1 MEQRNPRLRWL
12 IVWGVAAIW
21 MGAVLARLGYLQLFC
36 YSDYFA
42 KAQHQQQ
49 RTYEISPMRGDIFDR
64 KGRQLAISIPMDS
77 VFADPAEI
85 KEPDMVAR
93 LLSRVLDVPAEDLE
107 AKIRDS
113 AKPVRLAKKLSADM
127 VERIDEMNLKGVFFQ
142 KENRRVYPQHEFLS
156 HVLGWV
162 DVDEKGMGGIE
173 QELDKFIRGRP
184 GRVMV
189 MADGK
194 RQFYDRNEASADPG
208 ASVVLTIDQSI
219 QFIAE
224 KELAIAMAETHSKSG
239 TVVVQDPSNGA
250 LLAVANWPTFDPND
264 PGKFPAE
271 KRQDLAVAAAYE
283 PGSTFKTITM
293 TSAIENHATN
303 PDVMVDCQMGSILV
317 AGRLIHDWHP
327 FGVLSVRD
335 VLADSSDVG
344 TIKVA
349 LNLGAPRFY
358 ETMRKFG
365 IGQPTGIELPGENHG
380 KLRALDNWTA
390 SSIGSV
396 AIGQEVSVTPVQI
409 ISAISAIAN
418 GGTLYRSHVVQEIR
432 GSGSA
437 DLPLPKRPEP
447 TEVTDAKTAAT
458 VREMMENVILK
469 GTGTPARLNGYTA
482 AGKSGTAQKIDTN
495 TGRYSPNQYVASF
508 VGFAPVNEPAV
519 TILVVLDSPEGAHH
533 GGEVGGPVFK
543 RVAEQ
548 VLAYL
553 DVPHDVPVESDSEFA
568 KKNKSSAEPDDSVV
582 QNDLRAADRK
592 TQQEQATFQNVVSKS
607 TASRASTGA
616 TDAPTTVISEED
628 SVDVPDLTGKTVRG
642 VTESCSRLGLIPELI
657 GSGVA
662 VEQTPDPGTR
672 VQRGSSITV
681 RFGRAA
687 AVVSPA
693 ATPVAVQRNVN

>member
-1 MEQRNPRLRWL
+1 MEQRNARLRWL

-173 QELDKFIRGRP
+173 QELDKLIRGRP

-208 ASVVLTIDQSI
+208 ASVVLTIDESI
-219 QFIAE
+219 QYIAE

-264 PGKFPAE
+264 PGKFPVE
-271 KRQDLAVAAAYE
+271 KRQDLAIAAAYE

-293 TSAIENHATN
+293 TSAIENHVTN

-335 VLADSSDVG
+335 VLAHSSDVG

-380 KLRALDNWTA
+380 KLRTLDNWTA

-432 GSGSA
+432 GSGSD

-519 TILVVLDSPEGAHH
+519 TILVMLDSPEGAHH

-582 QNDLRAADRK
+582 QNDLRTADRK

-607 TASRASTGA
+607 TASRASTGT

-672 VQRGSSITV
+672 VQRGSSVTV
-681 RFGRAA
+681 RFGHAA